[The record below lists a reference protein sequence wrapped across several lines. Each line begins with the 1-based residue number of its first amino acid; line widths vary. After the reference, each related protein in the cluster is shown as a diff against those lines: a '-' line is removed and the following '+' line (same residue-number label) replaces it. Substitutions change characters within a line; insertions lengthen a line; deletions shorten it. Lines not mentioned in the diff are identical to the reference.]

1 MKRVNVIICICLAM
15 LLGIFCTS
23 CSFFKQ
29 GNEENN
35 ETEKDTEYTFYVY
48 SVDDT
53 FVRNE
58 TVIRGEDKYVY
69 FSDNRYTFNGYFT
82 EKDGKGNQIT
92 DSTGKVLKDF
102 KAPGSSTAFAI
113 YPYVSALTYTLTFVT
128 NCEEVITPETHTTEE
143 DFSLPEV
150 SKKGYQFV
158 GWSTNPNDWTGL
170 TNVYGGQYRQDTI
183 LYAIFRAET
192 YTVIYHKG
200 TGTDYGRIDVAYG
213 EDYTVPYVEE
223 TGYNFVGYYT
233 KENGQGQQLT
243 DSEGKSISAWS
254 ITENRV
260 VDIYAHYKTAQT
272 YTLTIENNGLV
283 SGINVTYKEWAWKDG
298 QPVDRTVSYRNGE
311 KIAYLS
317 PDVREGYYF
326 DGWYTDYLCRN
337 EYDFTSAEYI
347 SDDVVL
353 YAKWV
358 ELSSTAPK
366 NILSKATDG
375 SIRLTFGE
383 STSNDMKFFC
393 DFSGTITV
401 NYRVVSFAGE
411 PKTQGAHIS
420 ILDFD
425 KIVADGESGS
435 VEVTVKKGDILGITG
450 KSIVYGEHPNLVY
463 SFEGFPE
470 IVSQKEVKTP
480 SEFTVVVTKGNH
492 YTLPVYEQSGYI
504 FVGYFSRSDG
514 MGIQLTDEKGN
525 SLSVWNGSND
535 ATVYPYYVKR
545 S

>member
-1 MKRVNVIICICLAM
+1 MKRVSKILSICLVV
-15 LLGIFCTS
+15 LLGIFFAS
-23 CSFFKQ
+23 CSFKK
-29 GNEENN
+29 ENN
-35 ETEKDTEYTFYVY
+35 ETEKDTEYTLYVY
-48 SVDDT
+48 SLDDT
-53 FVRNE
+53 FIRQE

-69 FSDNRYTFNGYFT
+69 FGGDVRYIFHGYFT
-82 EKDGKGNQIT
+82 EQNGKGNQIT

-102 KAPGSSTAFAI
+102 KAPGSSKAFAI

-128 NCEEVITPETHTTEE
+128 NCEDVVPSETHTTEE
-143 DFSLPEV
+143 DFMLPEV
-150 SKKGYQFV
+150 SKKGYRFV

-170 TNVYGGQYRQDTI
+170 KNVYGGQYVQDTI
-183 LYAIFRAET
+183 LYAIFSVET
-192 YTVIYHKG
+192 YFVTYH
-200 TGTDYGRIDVAYG
+200 TGRDSDYGRLTIAYG
-213 EDYTVPYVEE
+213 ENYTVPYVEV

-243 DSEGKSISAWS
+243 DNDGNSLSPWAL
-254 ITENRV
+254 TENT

-272 YTLTIENNGLV
+272 VTLTIENNGLV
-283 SGINVTYKEWAWKDG
+283 TGINVTYKEWAWNNG
-298 QPVDRTVSYRNGE
+298 QPSDKTVFYRNGA

-326 DGWYTDYLCRN
+326 DGWYQDSGCRN

-347 SDDVVL
+347 SDDIVL

-358 ELSSTAPK
+358 ELSSVQPK

-375 SIRLTFGE
+375 YIRLKSGVNAN
-383 STSNDMKFFC
+383 NDMKFFC

-401 NYRVVSFAGE
+401 HYKVEAFAGQK
-411 PKTQGAHIS
+411 KTHGAHIG

-425 KIVADGESGS
+425 KDVADGESGS

-450 KSIVYGEHPNLVY
+450 KPIEYGEEPNLVY

-470 IVSQKEVKTP
+470 ILSQKEVKTP
-480 SEFTVVVTKGNH
+480 SEFTKVVTQGNY
-492 YTLPVYEQSGYI
+492 YTLPVYEQSGFI

-514 MGIQLTDEKGN
+514 MGIQLTDDKGN
-525 SLSVWNGSND
+525 SLSRWNGSND
-535 ATVYPYYVKR
+535 ATVYPYYVSR
-545 S
+545 FE